1 MKTILHALQ
10 LHTAPDRVY
19 EALTTEEGLS
29 GWWTTRVRVESGEG
43 GVVRF
48 TFHGDFHPEMKQT
61 RLEPGRRV
69 RWTCVAGHDN
79 WKENT
84 FTFDLAEA
92 DGETR
97 MLFTQEYARE
107 LSDEVYGTYNFNW
120 GYYLNSLKEL
130 CETGT
135 GRPFVPPDE
144 QRS

>member
-1 MKTILHALQ
+1 MKTIIHALQ
-10 LHTAPDRVY
+10 VHAAPAPVY

-29 GWWTTRVRVESGEG
+29 GWWTTKVRVASGEG

-48 TFHGDFHPEMKQT
+48 TFHGDFHPEMEQT
-61 RLEPGRRV
+61 RLEAGRLV
-69 RWTCVAGHDN
+69 RWTCVGGHDN
-79 WKENT
+79 WTDNT
-84 FTFDLAEA
+84 FTFALTEA

-130 CETGT
+130 CEK
-135 GRPFVPPDE
+135 GRGAPFSPPE
-144 QRS
+144 